1 MKEEAGGSDSSIFAR
16 HQQKVK
22 SGMDHIFGSGSL
34 TLDIITI
41 AVVALAIWMFFRRRR
56 KRQQAKKAEHDVD
69 IAYEYVSDA
78 AGDDDLRVNF
88 NADSLEIADRADGS
102 SLTRLALL
110 NRGKISID
118 QAAFQR
124 SITVEWPAGTDIL
137 DIHLSENDGAP
148 NGIDEPTVEDGRLI
162 IKPFM
167 FQSGG
172 RIVVNLVTLGPAG
185 PIIADGWFDGQ
196 GGLYRLSAGRPRA
209 WST

>member
-1 MKEEAGGSDSSIFAR
+1 ME
-16 HQQKVK
+16 
-22 SGMDHIFGSGSL
+22 MDDIFGSGSL
-34 TLDIITI
+34 TLDILTI
-41 AVVALAIWMFFRRRR
+41 AVVGLAIWMFFRRRK
-56 KRQQAKKAEHDVD
+56 KRREARQAEHDVD
-69 IAYEYVSDA
+69 IAYEYVSDPA
-78 AGDDDLRVNF
+78 SDDDMRINF
-88 NADSLEIADRADGS
+88 AAESLKIADRNEGS

-110 NRGKISID
+110 NRGKTAVDSE
-118 QAAFQR
+118 AFQR

-137 DIHLSENDGAP
+137 DIALSENEGAP

-172 RIVVNLVTLGPAG
+172 RIVVNLVTKGPSG

-209 WST
+209 WSQ